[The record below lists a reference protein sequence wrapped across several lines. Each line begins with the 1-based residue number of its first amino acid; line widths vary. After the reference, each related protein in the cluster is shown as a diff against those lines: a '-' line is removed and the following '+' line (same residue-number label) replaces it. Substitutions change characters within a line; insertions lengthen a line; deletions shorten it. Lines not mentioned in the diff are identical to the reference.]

1 MKPSLRKVLISGGR
15 GLIGMRL
22 SEMLID
28 AGYEVAHLSRQTSH
42 GHYCSFRWDPA
53 TGQIDEA
60 AIRYADFIVNLA
72 GASVSEGK
80 WTEERKQD
88 IMASRVGGTNLLARE
103 LREKEHHVKAFISAS
118 AIGVYGDA
126 DDRLLT
132 EDTPPAPADDFLADV
147 STQWER
153 AAQQVQELGIRTV
166 ITRIGIVLSDEGG
179 ALPTIARPVKLG
191 AGVVLGSGRQYMSW
205 VHIDDACRLIIQT
218 MEDAEWQGTYNVVA
232 PNPVTNKEFTA
243 TLADVLHRPLVLP
256 KVPEFGLK
264 LVMGEM
270 SEIVLASQR
279 VSAQKIMA
287 QGFQFEYPQ
296 LRGALESF
304 YQKEEE

>member
-53 TGQIDEA
+53 AGQIDEA
-60 AIRYADFIVNLA
+60 AIGYADFVVNLA
-72 GASVSEGK
+72 GASVSDGK
-80 WTEERKQD
+80 WTDERKQD

-103 LREKEHHVKAFISAS
+103 LRERPHHVKAFISAS

-126 DDRLLT
+126 DDRVLT
-132 EDTPPAPADDFLADV
+132 EDAPAAPTDFLAEV
-147 STQWER
+147 ATEWER
-153 AAQQVQELGIRTV
+153 AAQQVQELGVRTV
-166 ITRIGIVLSDEGG
+166 VARIGVVLSDEGG

-191 AGVVLGSGRQYMSW
+191 AGAVLGSGRQYMSW
-205 VHIDDACRLIIQT
+205 IHIDDLCRLLIQM
-218 MEDAEWQGTYNVVA
+218 MEEAEWQGTYNAVA
-232 PNPVTNKEFTA
+232 PNPVTNKEFTSQ
-243 TLADVLHRPLVLP
+243 LADVLHRPLVLP

-279 VSAQKIMA
+279 VSAQKIEQ
-287 QGFQFEYPQ
+287 QGFQFEYPE
-296 LRGALESF
+296 LRGALKSF
-304 YQKEEE
+304 YQREEE

>member
-1 MKPSLRKVLISGGR
+1 MKPSSRKVLISGGR

-42 GHYCSFRWDPA
+42 GQYCSFRWDPTA
-53 TGQIDEA
+53 NQIDEA
-60 AIRYADFIVNLA
+60 AIGYPDFVVNLA

-80 WTEERKQD
+80 WTDERKQD
-88 IMASRVGGTNLLARE
+88 ILSSRVGGTNLLARE
-103 LREKEHHVKAFISAS
+103 LREKPHHVQAFISAS

-126 DDRLLT
+126 DDRLLS
-132 EDTPPAPADDFLADV
+132 EDAAPAPADDFLAEV

-153 AAQQVQELGIRTV
+153 AARQVQELGVRTV
-166 ITRIGIVLSDEGG
+166 VARIGVVLSTEGG

-191 AGVVLGSGRQYMSW
+191 AGAVLGSGRQYMSW
-205 VHIDDACRLIIQT
+205 IHIDDICRLLIQM
-218 MEDAEWQGTYNVVA
+218 MEEPQWQGTYNAVS

-243 TLADVLHRPLVLP
+243 TLAEVLHRPLVLP

-264 LVMGEM
+264 LMMGEM

-279 VSAQKIMA
+279 VSARKIEQ
-287 QGFQFEYPQ
+287 QGFRFEYPE
-296 LRGALESF
+296 LRGALKSF
-304 YQKEEE
+304 YEKEEE

>member
-1 MKPSLRKVLISGGR
+1 MKPNLRKVLISGGR

-28 AGYEVAHLSRQTSH
+28 AGYDVAHLSRQTSH

-80 WTEERKQD
+80 WTDERKQD

-132 EDTPPAPADDFLADV
+132 EEAPPAPSNDFLAEV
-147 STQWER
+147 ATQWER
-153 AAQQVQELGIRTV
+153 AAQQVQEMGIRTV
-166 ITRIGIVLSDEGG
+166 VTRIGVVLSNEGG
-179 ALPTIARPVKLG
+179 ALPQIARPVKLG
-191 AGVVLGSGRQYMSW
+191 AGAVLGSGKQYMSW
-205 VHIDDACRLIIQT
+205 IHIDDACRLIIQM
-218 MEDAEWQGTYNVVA
+218 MEEAEWQGTYNVVS

-243 TLADVLHRPLVLP
+243 TLAEVLHRPLVLP

-279 VSAQKIMA
+279 VSAQKVLA
-287 QGFQFEYPQ
+287 QGFEFEHPE
-296 LRGALESF
+296 LKEALASF